1 MLRTEGPI
9 LDPAEH
15 WSDVMTQSVRRQS
28 PSEPLRGWTRGS
40 GVEASTRSMR
50 AEGGQQASDLR
61 RRLGLDG
68 TSSFGDSTGVAP
80 RASATKKTQGA
91 TRKSTDRAGVEATI
105 EKAAAK
111 HGVDPLLMKTFAQ
124 IESSMKPS
132 QRTGSYKGLFQ
143 LSDSEFKKYGGGN
156 IYNANDNANAAAAK
170 FKAEIDQFKSKYGR
184 TPDATDLYMIHQQ
197 GQAGFAAHM
206 KNPDGLA
213 WKNVRSYYKS
223 DKVAKKAIWG
233 NVPSRVKGTQQP
245 FHKGMFGSVEKMTS
259 RDFVEGWRKR
269 INQIQQSFTQKG

>member
-1 MLRTEGPI
+1 MR
-9 LDPAEH
+9 
-15 WSDVMTQSVRRQS
+15 
-28 PSEPLRGWTRGS
+28 SEDGGS
-40 GVEASTRSMR
+40 
-50 AEGGQQASDLR
+50 QASALR
-61 RRLGLDG
+61 RKLGLDG
-68 TSSFGDSTGVAP
+68 TSGFDDLSGGAAQ
-80 RASATKKTQGA
+80 ASATKQTRA
-91 TRKSTDRAGVEATI
+91 ASRKSTGRTQVEAAI

-170 FKAEIDQFKSKYGR
+170 FKAEINQFKSKYGR

-197 GQAGFAAHM
+197 GQAGYAAHM
-206 KNPDGLA
+206 KNPDRLA
-213 WKNVRSYYKS
+213 WKNVRPYYKS
-223 DKVAKKAIWG
+223 DQVAKKAIWG
-233 NVPSRVKGTQQP
+233 NVPSTVKGTQQP

-259 RDFVEGWRKR
+259 RDFVEGWRRR
-269 INQIQQSFTQKG
+269 INQIQQSFTPRG